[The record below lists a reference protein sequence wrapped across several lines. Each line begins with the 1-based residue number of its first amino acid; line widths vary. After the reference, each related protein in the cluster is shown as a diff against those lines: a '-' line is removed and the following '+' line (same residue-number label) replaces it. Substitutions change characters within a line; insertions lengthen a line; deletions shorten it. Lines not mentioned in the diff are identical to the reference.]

1 MDKIII
7 KNLQARGIIG
17 IDPDERVNKQNII
30 VNVVM
35 FADTRAAA
43 RSDDIADAVNYGT
56 ISKRILKRIE
66 TGEDLL
72 VERLVEDLARMIV
85 VENTAVSRVI
95 VRVEKSDVL
104 PFTDTVGVEIERGRE
119 DFE

>member
-7 KNLQARGIIG
+7 KNLRAYGIIG
-17 IDPDERVNKQNII
+17 IDPDERVNKQTII
-30 VNVVM
+30 VNVVI

-56 ISKRILKRIE
+56 ISKRILERIE
-66 TGEDLL
+66 TGSDLL
-72 VERLVEDLARMIV
+72 VERLAEELARMII
-85 VENTAVSRVI
+85 VENETVSRLLI
-95 VRVEKSDVL
+95 RVEKPDVL
-104 PFTDTVGVEIERGRE
+104 PFTDTVGVEIERTRK

>member
-7 KNLQARGIIG
+7 KNLKARGIIG

-43 RSDDIADAVNYGT
+43 QSDDIVDAVNYGT
-56 ISKRILKRIE
+56 ISKQIRKRIE
-66 TGEDLL
+66 TGSDLL
-72 VERLVEDLARMIV
+72 VERLVEDIARTILA
-85 VENTAVSRVI
+85 ENTAVSRVI
-95 VRVEKSDVL
+95 VRVEKTDVL

>member
-7 KNLQARGIIG
+7 KNLKARGIIG

-43 RSDDIADAVNYGT
+43 QSDDIADAVNYGI
-56 ISKRILKRIE
+56 ISKQIRKRIE
-66 TGEDLL
+66 TGSDLL
-72 VERLVEDLARMIV
+72 VERLVEDVARTIL
-85 VENTAVSRVI
+85 VENVSVSRVI
-95 VRVEKSDVL
+95 VRVEKTDVL